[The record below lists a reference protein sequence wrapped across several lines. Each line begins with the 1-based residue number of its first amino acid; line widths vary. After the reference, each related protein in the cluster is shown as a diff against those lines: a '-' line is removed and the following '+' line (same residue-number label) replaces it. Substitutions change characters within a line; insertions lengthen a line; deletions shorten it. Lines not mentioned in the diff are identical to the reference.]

1 MEVIDRPSLVVHPHA
16 LTGEGRAIEASAFLP
31 KETLDAYI
39 KRTGVFV
46 PAGPVVVWHNGYR
59 VPDALWRRLIPRQGD
74 QVIIRARVLGGGG
87 GGKVL
92 RTVAM
97 IAVIA
102 VSIMA
107 PYLAPAAWGATAT
120 VGGITTVTMTGALLS
135 AGVMIGGT
143 LLINAVLPPP
153 TATAAQ
159 LGTGSK
165 YESSPTY
172 AISGGRNRPR
182 LWEPMTIIFGRHKV
196 VPDLGANYYTEFVGD
211 DQYLNQVF
219 HFGLQAGAI
228 DLQEYKIGDTPILN
242 YQGVQLQGPD
252 AAGRLTMFPGNVD
265 TLQGFALASGVW
277 NARTTPIDT
286 NYISVELASQLFY
299 VRDDGGID
307 ARSVDIRIQ
316 YRNLAGGAWA
326 DIGMLSDAVYAT
338 HYWSLTKVVTQQA
351 GDSATA
357 RWETQVQYGSTSA
370 ADHTDG
376 DQIVITPGRTA
387 GAGENEYYIP
397 PVMGTWRWKPHP
409 YQLGQPWQG
418 LAPDPLLGHSVSN
431 GVRLTGARQEPT
443 RRTIG
448 WSVAQGQY
456 EVRVMKVS
464 ADIKTSRESN
474 DSAVSQI
481 LCYQPDNADYTG
493 QLRIALRIK
502 ATSQLNGAVDE
513 FNAMAYGYC
522 SVWNGSAWV
531 WAHTRNPAWWF
542 REFAEGKFAADG
554 SRMYGGGMAASQI
567 DYEAIKAWGLWCDA
581 KGLTFDYVLD
591 RKISTAQMLQII
603 ARAGR
608 ASPTWQTG
616 KLGVIWDAANQ
627 PVVAMFGPFN
637 IKPGTFNV
645 AYIGDSTADEIVM
658 NFINP
663 DRGWAMDEVRVK
675 VPGATTTNNP
685 LQLDFDG
692 CTNAAMAGREANL
705 LAASQVWHRRRVTW
719 ETDIEGWVANRGD
732 VVQMSHDLVVWGY
745 SGRLTGRD
753 GNNITLS
760 TKVPS
765 DTYGIMLIRGPEN
778 QMRTVA
784 ATTTAVGEVEMVT
797 ISSDMTGFPLPGDEG
812 YEGVP
817 AVDWAF
823 FFDPLET
830 PGRRFKITE
839 VQPSEDGVKFTA
851 IDDDPEYYA
860 SENNPYA
867 YMPPRDGLLLGG
879 VVFGITFAETLV
891 NVQADI
897 TNVQIG
903 WALST
908 SMKVQV
914 VASVNGQAQPV
925 INTED
930 RSITVQA
937 QTGDVVSVTVTPKPA
952 TGGSGTPGTQQYV
965 VQGLTAPLPA
975 VTGLTNV
982 FRDGLTALVWNRVVD
997 IRQPEYEIR
1006 IGPSWINSRP
1016 VGIVPTLDALA
1027 VGNGLYW
1034 VAARFASRGF
1044 VVYGPADSLSIS
1056 GATLVRNVLAVTNE
1070 HPGWS
1075 GTVDGG
1081 AFIFND
1087 ELTLSGTGEILSA
1100 ADVLTLDD
1108 VLWYGG
1114 VSSGGTYRTDPGNV
1128 IDIGFATPV
1137 RVDFEIDEYALNFH
1151 ENVLAMEDVL
1161 AELDML
1167 NESNRQHYRVQPQIR
1182 HAQDDGVF
1190 SEWRD
1195 YVPGLINAR
1204 YFDVRLV
1211 LATDDPLIIPFVR
1224 AFTWTIDVPD
1234 MIQRGEL
1241 VTIPAAGLSIGYPK
1255 DFHAVPNVQIATFDA
1270 VSGDRYVL
1278 TNSTETGFD
1287 IRLFNGSTAV
1297 ERQINWISQ
1306 GY

>member
-1 MEVIDRPSLVVHPHA
+1 MELSNKPSLVVHPHA
-16 LTGEGRAIEASAFLP
+16 LVGDGTVREESAFLP
-31 KETLDAYI
+31 NETLGSYI
-39 KRTGVFV
+39 KRTGIVV
-46 PAGPVVVWHNGYR
+46 PAGPVVVWHNGFR
-59 VPDALWRRLIPRQGD
+59 VPDELWRRLIPRLGD
-74 QVIIRARVLGGGG
+74 QVVIRARVLGGGG
-87 GGKVL
+87 GNKVL

-97 IAVIA
+97 IAVVVI
-102 VSIMA
+102 SIVA
-107 PYLAPAAWGATAT
+107 PYLAPAAWGVGAGTA
-120 VGGITTVTMTGALLS
+120 GGALLS

-143 LLINAVLPPP
+143 LLINAILPPP
-153 TATAAQ
+153 VATAAQ

-172 AISGGRNRPR
+172 AISGGRNRMR

-307 ARSVDIRIQ
+307 GRSVDIRIQ

-338 HYWSLTKVVTQQA
+338 HYWALMKRVYVQV
-351 GDSATA
+351 GDSGSYYTEIQA
-357 RWETQVQYGSTSA
+357 QYGSTNPG
-370 ADHTDG
+370 DHTDG
-376 DQIVITPGRTA
+376 DQVVITPGRTS
-387 GAGENEYYIP
+387 GAGDNEYYIP

-542 REFAEGKFAADG
+542 RDFAEGRFAADG
-554 SRMYGGGMAASQI
+554 SRVYGGGMAASQI

-675 VPGATTTNNP
+675 VPGAATTNNP

-745 SGRLTGRD
+745 SGRLTSRD
-753 GNNITLS
+753 GNNITL
-760 TKVPS
+760 TGDVPS
-765 DTYGIMLIRGPEN
+765 DGSGIALIRGPEN
-778 QMRTVA
+778 QMKTV
-784 ATTTAVGEVEMVT
+784 TVTSGVGDVGTLT
-797 ISSDMTGFPLPGDEG
+797 ITSDMTGFPLPGDEG

-817 AVDWAF
+817 AMDWAF
-823 FFDPLET
+823 FFDPLAT

-851 IDDDPEYYA
+851 IDDDAGYYA
-860 SENNPYA
+860 SENNPYV

-879 VVFGITFAETLV
+879 VVFGITFAETIV

-908 SMKVQV
+908 AMRVQV
-914 VASVNGQAQPV
+914 VVSINGQAQPAV
-925 INTED
+925 NTED
-930 RSITVQA
+930 RNITVQA
-937 QTGDVVSVTVTPKPA
+937 QTGDVISVTVTPKPT
-952 TGGSGTPGTQQYV
+952 TGASGAPGTQQYV

-975 VTGLTNV
+975 VTGLTNI

-1006 IGPSWINSRP
+1006 IGPSWDNSRT

-1034 VAARFASRGF
+1034 VAARFASRGY
-1044 VVYGPADSLSIS
+1044 VVYGPADSLQIS
-1056 GATLVRNVLAVTNE
+1056 GATLVRNVLATINE
-1070 HPGWS
+1070 HPDWD
-1075 GTVDGG
+1075 GTLGGG
-1081 AFIFND
+1081 AIIN
-1087 ELTLSGTGEILSA
+1087 EGLLTLAGTGDFLVA
-1100 ADVLTLDD
+1100 PDVLTLDD

-1114 VSSGGTYRTDPGNV
+1114 VISGGTYQTAAENI
-1128 IDIGFATPV
+1128 IDIGYATPV
-1137 RVDFEIDEYALNFH
+1137 RIDFEMEEYALNFG
-1151 ENVLAMEDVL
+1151 ENFLTIPDVL
-1161 AELDML
+1161 TYPDVL
-1167 NESNRQHYRVQPQIR
+1167 NVSNRQHYKVRPQIR

-1190 SEWRD
+1190 SDWQD
-1195 YVPGLINAR
+1195 YIPGLINAR
-1204 YFDVRLV
+1204 HFDVRL
-1211 LATDDPLIIPFVR
+1211 LLETDDPLLVPFVS
-1224 AFTWTIDVPD
+1224 AFTWVIDVPD
-1234 MIQRGEL
+1234 VLQILANQA
-1241 VTIPAAGLSIGYPK
+1241 VTSAGMRVTYPTAFHAIPA
-1255 DFHAVPNVQIATFDA
+1255 VQITQADA
-1270 VSGDRYVL
+1270 VDGDRFVL
-1278 TNSTETGFD
+1278 SNEGLDGYDIRFFNGATPIPAVFNSTAQ
-1287 IRLFNGSTAV
+1287 R
-1297 ERQINWISQ
+1297 
-1306 GY
+1306 Y

>member
-1 MEVIDRPSLVVHPHA
+1 MELSTKPSLIVHPHA
-16 LTGEGRAIEASAFLP
+16 LVGDGATREGSPFLP
-31 KETLDAYI
+31 SETLGAYI
-39 KRTGVFV
+39 KRTSVIV

-87 GGKVL
+87 GNKVL

-97 IAVIA
+97 IAIVV
-102 VSIMA
+102 VSIYTGGA
-107 PYLAPAAWGATAT
+107 FGAAAGSMFGTTAAIGT
-120 VGGITTVTMTGALLS
+120 SLVS
-135 AGVMIGGT
+135 AAAMIGGT
-143 LLINAVLPPP
+143 LLINALIPPP
-153 TATAAQ
+153 IATAEQ

-172 AISGGRNRPR
+172 AISGGRNHMRP
-182 LWEPMTIIFGRHKV
+182 WEPMTVIFGRHKV
-196 VPDLGANYYTEFVGD
+196 VPDLGAQYYTEFVGD

-219 HFGLQAGAI
+219 HFGLQDGSVL
-228 DLQEYKIGDTPILN
+228 LQDYKIGDTPVLN
-242 YQGVQLQGPD
+242 YQDVQLQGPD
-252 AAGRLTMFPGNVD
+252 ASGRLTMFPGNVD

-307 ARSVDIRIQ
+307 GRSVDIRIQ
-316 YRNLAGGAWA
+316 YRNLAGGDWT
-326 DIGMLSDAVYAT
+326 DMGMLSDAIYAT

-357 RWETQVQYGSTSA
+357 KWETQVQYGSTNA
-370 ADHTDG
+370 GDHTDG
-376 DQIVITPGRTA
+376 DQVVITPGRTR

-409 YQLGQPWQG
+409 FQLGQPWQG
-418 LAPDPLLGHSVSN
+418 LAPDPLLGHSISP
-431 GVRLTGARQEPT
+431 GVRMQGSRQEPT
-443 RRTIG
+443 RQTVG
-448 WSVAQGQY
+448 WSVAKGQY
-456 EVRVMKVS
+456 EVRVLKVTG
-464 ADIKTSRESN
+464 DVKNSRESN

-493 QLRIALRIK
+493 QLRVAMRIK

-513 FNAMAYGYC
+513 FNAMVYGYC

-542 REFAEGKFAADG
+542 RDFAEGKIAADG
-554 SRMYGGGMAASQI
+554 SRIYGGGMAASQI

-616 KLGVIWDAANQ
+616 KLGVVWDAANQ

-637 IKPGTFNV
+637 IKSGTFNV
-645 AYIGDSTADEIVM
+645 AYIGDGTADEIVL

-663 DRGWAMDEVRVK
+663 ARAWGMDEVRVK

-692 CTNAAMAGREANL
+692 CTNPVMAGKEANL

-732 VVQMSHDLVVWGY
+732 VVQMSHDLTVWGY
-745 SGRLTGRD
+745 SGRLTGRS
-753 GNNITLS
+753 GNTITL
-760 TKVPS
+760 TGKVPS
-765 DTYGIMLIRGPEN
+765 DGSGTAMIRGPEN
-778 QMRTVA
+778 QMRTVTVSSA
-784 ATTTAVGEVEMVT
+784 AGDVDTLT
-797 ISSDMTGFPLPGDEG
+797 ITSSMAGFPMPGDAG
-812 YEGVP
+812 YEDVP
-817 AVDWAF
+817 PMDWAL
-823 FFDPLET
+823 FFDPLAT

-839 VQPSEDGVKFTA
+839 VQPSDDGVKFTA
-851 IDDDPEYYA
+851 IDDDAGYYA
-860 SENNPYA
+860 SENNPYL
-867 YMPPRDGLLLGG
+867 YMPPRDGSLLGG
-879 VVFGITFAETLV
+879 FVFGVTFSEAIA

-897 TNVQIG
+897 TDVQIS
-903 WALST
+903 WSISA

-914 VASVNGQAQPV
+914 AVSINGKTQPV
-925 INTED
+925 VTTDE
-930 RSITVQA
+930 RSITIQA
-937 QTGDVVSVTVTPKPA
+937 QTGSVVRATVTPKPT
-952 TGGSGTPGTQQYV
+952 TGGSGAPNTQQYV

-975 VTGLTNV
+975 VTGLNNV
-982 FRDGLTALVWNRVVD
+982 FRDGLTALVWNRVAD
-997 IRQPEYEIR
+997 IRQPQYEIR
-1006 IGPSWINSRP
+1006 IGPTWINSRSI
-1016 VGIVPTLDALA
+1016 GIVPTLDALA

-1034 VAARFASRGF
+1034 VAARFASRGY
-1044 VVYGPADSLSIS
+1044 VVYGPPDSLSIS

-1075 GTVDGG
+1075 GTTDGG
-1081 AFIFND
+1081 AFIFD
-1087 ELTLSGTGEILSA
+1087 GELTLSGTGDILA
-1100 ADVLTLDD
+1100 EEDVLTLDE

-1114 VSSGGTYRTDPGNV
+1114 VSSGGTYQTASGNV
-1128 IDIGFATPV
+1128 IDIGFSTPV
-1137 RVDFEIDEYALNFH
+1137 RVDFSIDEYALNFH
-1151 ENVLAMEDVL
+1151 ENVLGMEDVL
-1161 AELDML
+1161 AEVDIL
-1167 NESNRQHYRVQPQIR
+1167 NESNRQHYRAQPQIR

-1204 YFDVRLV
+1204 FFDVRLV
-1211 LATDDPLIIPFVR
+1211 LATDDPLIVPFVR
-1224 AFTWTIDVPD
+1224 AFTWSIDVPD

-1241 VTIPAAGLSIGYPK
+1241 VTIPAAGLTIAYPK

-1278 TNSTETGFD
+1278 TNSSEAGFD
-1287 IRLFNGSTAV
+1287 IRLFNGATAV
-1297 ERQINWISQ
+1297 ARQINWISQ